1 MIWNDAESKP
11 NKATVRIVIADDH
24 PVVRDA
30 LKTLLQLE
38 DDFEVV
44 GEAGDGREVL
54 YKVRELEPDVLLLD
68 LRMPNLDGQSTLQAL
83 RLSNRKIR
91 VVVLTASEDQSELV
105 QAMKLGCSGIV
116 LKGTAP
122 DLIVK
127 SIRKVHAGEMW
138 LDARAAAA
146 LVRQFESGGDMSK
159 PEQARW
165 GSEGKALTSREREIV
180 ALVAQGYKNKE
191 IAWKLSISEQTVKNH
206 LHDIFHKLTVSDRLE
221 LALYSMHQGL
231 ASEP

>member
-83 RLSNRKIR
+83 RLS
-91 VVVLTASEDQSELV
+91 
-105 QAMKLGCSGIV
+105 
-116 LKGTAP
+116 
-122 DLIVK
+122 
-127 SIRKVHAGEMW
+127 IRKVHAGEMW

-206 LHDIFHKLTVSDRLE
+206 LHDI
-221 LALYSMHQGL
+221 
-231 ASEP
+231 

>member
-30 LKTLLQLE
+30 LRTLLQLE
-38 DDFEVV
+38 DDFAVV

-54 YKVRELEPDVLLLD
+54 DKVRELEPDVLLLD

-83 RLSNRKIR
+83 RLSNRKTR

-138 LDARAAAA
+138 LDARAAAGV
-146 LVRQFESGGDMSK
+146 VRQFQPGGD
-159 PEQARW
+159 PTRPAQPRR
-165 GSEGKALTSREREIV
+165 GREGKALSAREREIV
-180 ALVAQGYKNKE
+180 ALVAQGYKNRE
-191 IAWKLSISEQTVKNH
+191 IAAKLSISAQTVKNH
-206 LHDIFHKLTVSDRLE
+206 LHNIFHNLGVANRLE
-221 LALYSMHQGL
+221 LALYAIHKDRK
-231 ASEP
+231 

>member
-1 MIWNDAESKP
+1 MWSNAESKP
-11 NKATVRIVIADDH
+11 NKARVRIVIADDH

-38 DDFEVV
+38 DDFAVV

-54 YKVRELEPDVLLLD
+54 DKVRELEPDVLLLD

-83 RLSNRKIR
+83 RLSNRKTR

-127 SIRKVHAGEMW
+127 SIRKVHAGEIW
-138 LDARAAAA
+138 LDAYVTAAAM
-146 LVRQFESGGDMSK
+146 RQFQSGGEPSK
-159 PEQARW
+159 PEQAGR
-165 GSEGKALTSREREIV
+165 GREGKPLSGREREIM
-180 ALVAQGYKNKE
+180 ALVAQGYRNKE
-191 IAWKLSISEQTVKNH
+191 IARKLSISEQTVKNH
-206 LHDIFHKLTVSDRLE
+206 LHNIFDKLGVSDRGAGTLRH
-221 LALYSMHQGL
+221 APG
-231 ASEP
+231 